1 MKKVLLALVLLAFI
15 ASCKKNT
22 TGSGGGNVD
31 ISTLHERLP
40 GKWNIVS
47 ITYDGNGMLPPPFD
61 PTQLVTFTGTGENVS
76 GYYDFDTI
84 PNPNEMEFLMD
95 FDAPL
100 DFTAGGSVTMEIHEE
115 GYATYEVNEDESL
128 LEGISY
134 ISQPSGDVDT
144 VPSEWTVLKN
154 ELNRQEWGIKKTVY
168 WDYDP
173 NYPIYIDM
181 VTVIER

>member
-1 MKKVLLALVLLAFI
+1 MKKVLLAVVLISFL
-15 ASCKKNT
+15 ASCKKDPPGN
-22 TGSGGGNVD
+22 GGGAD

-47 ITYDGNGMLPPPFD
+47 VTYDGNGITPLAPGQ
-61 PTQLVTFTGTGENVS
+61 TITFNGIGENVV

-84 PNPNEMEFLMD
+84 PNPNEMDFLMN

-100 DFTAGGSVTMEIHEE
+100 NLTAGGVINLKIDEQ
-115 GYATYEVNEDESL
+115 GYAIYDVNEDESK
-128 LEGISY
+128 LEGVSY
-134 ISQPSGDVDT
+134 IFQPSGAIDT

-154 ELNRQEWGIKKTVY
+154 ELNRQEWGIRKVEY
-168 WDYDP
+168 WDHDP

-181 VTVIER
+181 VTVITR